1 MDKELKEKLIEM
13 IKSQFG
19 ASKKLATDF
28 NFKLINADEKTI
40 KLVADTIDN
49 LEMNLLFDIETL

>member
-13 IKSQFG
+13 IKFQCG
-19 ASKKLATDF
+19 ASKKLATEF

-49 LEMNLLFDIETL
+49 LERNLLSDIETL